1 MPVGLSAAACR
12 PVVFPFRVSFP
23 AALPEGLSFAVALPG
38 PDFSAVFPVTVDFDA
53 AVPTAVFFAADR
65 SVPPSSSAAFFGRA
79 AFPTPGPVTAG
90 FRADVPRGAAFAAGV
105 AAVPA
110 ELTDGSVG
118 GGSPARAG
126 VFPRAVSGVG
136 AASDLALLRRAAACT
151 AVPFRAAPGLPFRAV
166 PEVAEAVP
174 RVCTDP
180 AVGRAAAWAVRA
192 PLTSPAAM
200 PPAAPAPA
208 DPPDADCCT
217 AIFFALMAAAPSPS
231 VNSRANRAGTI
242 NRLLAR
248 GNGARL
254 RFARHTRAARRAS
267 LRCAQL
273 SAR

>member
-1 MPVGLSAAACR
+1 MPAGLSAAAFR
-12 PVVFPFRVSFP
+12 PVVFPFRAFFP
-23 AALPEGLSFAVALPG
+23 AALPEGLSFAAVLSATAFFAVPAPAFFPVRADSRSAAVAEAFFAVALPG
-38 PDFSAVFPVTVDFDA
+38 RDLSAVFPV
-53 AVPTAVFFAADR
+53 P
-65 SVPPSSSAAFFGRA
+65 
-79 AFPTPGPVTAG
+79 
-90 FRADVPRGAAFAAGV
+90 
-105 AAVPA
+105 
-110 ELTDGSVG
+110 E
-118 GGSPARAG
+118 
-126 VFPRAVSGVG
+126 VFPRAASAVG
-136 AASDLALLRRAAACT
+136 AASDLALLRRAAAGT

-166 PEVAEAVP
+166 AEAVP
-174 RVCTDP
+174 RVRTDP
-180 AVGRAAAWAVRA
+180 TVGRAAAWAVRA
-192 PLTSPAAM
+192 PLTSPAAI

-242 NRLLAR
+242 NRLPAR